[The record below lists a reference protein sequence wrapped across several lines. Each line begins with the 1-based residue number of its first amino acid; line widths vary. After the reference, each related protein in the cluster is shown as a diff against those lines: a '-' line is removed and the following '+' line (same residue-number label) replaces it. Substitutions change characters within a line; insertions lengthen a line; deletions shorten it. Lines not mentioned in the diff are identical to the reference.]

1 MIKGWGQRHAGIRRR
16 IFSRGLRIAT
26 HAMPNKDK
34 YTQTNIKKTRP
45 KTKTKFWYP
54 EEDILKG
61 FAQCDTCQA
70 RYRGRLWRFQPG
82 IYYGFNTMLNK
93 MWMKVKKTLPD
104 LFERS
109 YDTIDKKMGKF
120 PNASLVMF
128 DNFDQ
133 KVHILNL
140 CSFGKWWKM
149 NLQFHRMEKDIF
161 LRITLLHSLC
171 RDVYLYEWRMLR
183 GQNDY

>member
-34 YTQTNIKKTRP
+34 YTQTKTNIKKTRP
-45 KTKTKFWYP
+45 KTKTKFWDP

-93 MWMKVKKTLPD
+93 MWMKVKETLPD

-109 YDTIDKKMGKF
+109 YDTPDKKMGKF

-140 CSFGKWWKM
+140 RSFGKLWKI
-149 NLQFHRMEKDIF
+149 NFISQDGERYIF
-161 LRITLLHSLC
+161 RNYTFTFKLSRCII
-171 RDVYLYEWRMLR
+171 YEW
-183 GQNDY
+183 